1 MENKLKKTILILNVH
16 AVLIV
21 LLDIV
26 IVIGASIA
34 AIQEG
39 ENPVTGI
46 LAALFIGVMI
56 MLFDFWP
63 NRYAVKGLKNG
74 KRLAWTLAFLLCLR
88 FAFIGVGIL
97 GLVELL
103 KSDVRN
109 HFWHPHLNTT
119 TDVSGDNVEP
129 DGQPAATAATRK
141 PTKADKI
148 GLLVVSLITAA
159 VAVFPLY
166 MASKALR
173 AYHKGFVQV
182 ENPGRLSD
190 EATVPNGSYVS
201 FTGSLDPDRVLYLE
215 TILGEGVDGYFIA
228 LKNTDTVL
236 VYCTQIDASCKE
248 HVKPYLPNPGSLP
261 SLEHIEPLA
270 QEREYRGQI
279 LNQQNYALESAGP
292 DYLLDEAAEAFDLES
307 DFRIIDLDKTPSLSL
322 FEIIPGFT
330 CGGIFALL
338 AIVAFVQTIRMFL
351 GIPIRV
357 RRGRNNRNLKE

>member
-1 MENKLKKTILILNVH
+1 MEKKLKKTILILNIH

-21 LLDIV
+21 LLSLV

-74 KRLAWTLAFLLCLR
+74 KRLAWTLAFLICLR
-88 FAFIGVGIL
+88 FAFIGVGII

-109 HFWHPHLNTT
+109 HFWRPHLSTT
-119 TDVSGDNVEP
+119 VDVSGNDLEP
-129 DGQPAATAATRK
+129 EGQPAEIAATRK

-148 GLLVVSLITAA
+148 GLLVISLITAA
-159 VAVFPLY
+159 IAVFPLY

-173 AYHKGFVQV
+173 VYRKGFVYV
-182 ENPGRLSD
+182 ENPNHLSD
-190 EATVPNGSYVS
+190 ETIAPNGSYVS

-228 LKNTDTVL
+228 LNKTDTML
-236 VYCTQIDASCKE
+236 IYCTQIDASCKE
-248 HVKPYLPNPGSLP
+248 YVKPYLPNPDSFP
-261 SLEHIEPLA
+261 NLEYIQPLA

-292 DYLLDEAAEAFDLES
+292 DYLLDEAAEAFDLAS
-307 DFRIIDLDKTPSLSL
+307 DFRIIDLDETPSLGL
-322 FEIIPGFT
+322 LEIIPGFT

-351 GIPIRV
+351 GIPIRT
-357 RRGRNNRNLKE
+357 RQGRNNQDLKE